1 MNFWDSSVIT
11 GLTNSVFS
19 SVNKAQYK
27 LSNTWYD
34 CITVS
39 SGAAGDGKYFIFEVP
54 SSVNGT
60 ITGIRLIDSSSNA
73 LAEMPINVTKSASR
87 GFSFKITFQIKE
99 SEED

>member
-1 MNFWDSSVIT
+1 MDFWNIDRIT
-11 GLTNSVFS
+11 NIIFS
-19 SVNKAQYK
+19 LVNKAQYK
-27 LSNTWYD
+27 LSNNWYD
-34 CITVS
+34 CTAVS
-39 SGAAGDGKYFIFEVP
+39 SGEAGDGKFFIFEIP

-60 ITGIRLIDSSSNA
+60 ITGIRLIDSSSNV